1 MTNTKHEECDWE
13 KLLREWAP
21 LDGAPSLPIQ
31 LLQQRA
37 VPIRRVG
44 RRVSKACPVGSNSI
58 PADDFGTRLNAVKQ
72 RMAQRASK

>member
-1 MTNTKHEECDWE
+1 MTNTKHEVCDWE
-13 KLLREWAP
+13 KLLREWSP

-44 RRVSKACPVGSNSI
+44 PRLRNTCSVVDHGV
-58 PADDFGTRLNAVKQ
+58 PAGDFGTRLNAVKR